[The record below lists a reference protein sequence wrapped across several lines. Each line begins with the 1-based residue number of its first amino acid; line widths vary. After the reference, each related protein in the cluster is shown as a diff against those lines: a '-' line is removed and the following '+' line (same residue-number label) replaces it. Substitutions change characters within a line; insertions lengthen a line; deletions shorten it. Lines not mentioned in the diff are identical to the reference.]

1 MVDFQKAIDSCVS
14 NRVVVIFLL
23 IFFFPLGLYCLW
35 KGQHFSKTV
44 RWVIT
49 ALLGLWTLSLLFGGG
64 GSSYDDN
71 GSCAAVIESNG
82 CTYYRDSDC
91 NVISRSCESVY

>member
-1 MVDFQKAIDSCVS
+1 MMDFQKTIDSCVS
-14 NRVVVIFLL
+14 NRVVVIVLL
-23 IFFFPLGLYCLW
+23 IFFFPLGLYCMW

-49 ALLGLWTLSLLFGGG
+49 ALLGLWALSLLSGGD
-64 GSSYDDN
+64 GSSYEDDEY

-91 NVISRSCESVY
+91 NVISRSCE